1 MKKVKIFFKKL
12 SFIVKHLTR
21 YLYVLNSSVNENVH
35 CKITEKE
42 KNI

>member
-1 MKKVKIFFKKL
+1 M
-12 SFIVKHLTR
+12 VKHVTR
-21 YLYVLNSSVNENVH
+21 YLYVLNSSVNEIVH

>member
-1 MKKVKIFFKKL
+1 M
-12 SFIVKHLTR
+12 VKHVTR
-21 YLYVLNSSVNENVH
+21 YLYVLNSSVNENFH